1 MLQGKT
7 VVLGVTGGIAA
18 YKAAELISR
27 LKKKG
32 AEVIVLMTKA
42 ATEFITPLTMETLSG
57 NRAVSD
63 MFRRDFTFEVEH
75 ISIAKRA
82 DVFAVVPAT
91 ANVIGKLAAGIADDM
106 LTTTALAT
114 RAPVLIAPA
123 MNTAM
128 YENPAVQQNIRTL
141 KARGVS
147 FVEPASGRLACGD
160 TGKGKLADVA
170 EIEAKIEEMLTPKDL
185 AGLRILVTAGP
196 TREALD
202 PVRFLTNHSTG
213 KMGYALAD
221 RAAARGA
228 EVTLVTG
235 PSALKTPLEVRRV
248 DVVSAEDMMREV
260 CGRQTEQDIIIKAA
274 AVGDYRPKTRSEE
287 KIKKQ
292 DGILTLELERN
303 PDILSMLGQN
313 KPNHQ
318 VLCGFSM
325 ETKDMIE
332 NSEKKLRRKNC
343 DVMVAN
349 NLKTA
354 GAGFGTDTNV
364 VTLLY
369 RDGRREALE
378 RMEKISVADI
388 ILDRLAD
395 LHRNKS

>member
-185 AGLRILVTAGP
+185 AGLRVLVTAGP

-213 KMGYALAD
+213 KMGYALAG